1 MGLISALFTGVSG
14 LTGNAEALNVIG
26 DNIANTNTVGFKS
39 SKAVFSDIFSVV
51 LNNGSTAFEVGRG
64 SQLQSVLQ
72 NFDQGAFEST
82 GNALDVAV
90 DGNGFFIV
98 NDGTGNFY
106 TRAGEFRINDQ
117 GLVQTPTGEIVQG
130 FQITNNVVGSSLAN
144 IDLTGAQ
151 SAPQAST
158 TFTLG
163 ANLDAAASAGTTF
176 TSPISMFNSVGTEV
190 ILSVTFTKQAGAN
203 AWVYAATP
211 STGAVTAAASGLISF
226 DTNGALSNTSDIT
239 MTIDYSSAA
248 VPANAQ
254 TLVWNLV
261 DAAGATNGNMTGF
274 AAASNNNSV
283 VQDGFGTGVLTGLA
297 VDPNGKISGLFNNGQ
312 TDELYQ
318 LAMADFLSPTGLT
331 RVGQN
336 LFAVSAQSGQPVI
349 GTAQTGGFGSILGSS
364 LELSNVDIATEFV
377 TLIQTQ
383 QAFQANARVITSSND
398 LLTEAVNL
406 VR

>member
-26 DNIANTNTVGFKS
+26 DNIANTNTVGFKG

-72 NFDQGAFEST
+72 NFEQGAFEST
-82 GNALDVAV
+82 GNALDVAI

-117 GLVQTPTGEIVQG
+117 GLVQTPTGETVQG
-130 FQITNNVVGSSLAN
+130 FQINNNIVGSTLSD

-176 TSPISMFNSVGTEV
+176 TSPITLYNSVGTEV

-203 AWVYAATP
+203 SWVYAATP

-226 DTNGALSNTSDIT
+226 DTTGQLTGASDIT
-239 MTIDYSSAA
+239 MTIDYSAAA
-248 VPANAQ
+248 VPANTQ
-254 TLVWNLV
+254 SLVWNLV
-261 DAAGATNGNMTGF
+261 GAAGATNGKMTGF
-274 AAASNNNSV
+274 AAPSNNNSV

-297 VDPNGKISGLFNNGQ
+297 VDADGKISGLFNNGQ
-312 TDELYQ
+312 TDELFQ
-318 LAMADFLSPTGLT
+318 LAVADFLSPTGLT